1 MRPRPTAAGLGLV
14 LGWLSMCGAARG
26 DGGTVR
32 IHERAGQHEVTVFTS
47 PTPVRVGPVDISVLI
62 QEGASGEPVADGSV
76 RVAVSPRGRS
86 GPVFHQVATTETAT
100 NKLFHAARFDL
111 PEPGAW
117 DVEVAIPESHGVARL
132 RFTLPV
138 APALPRWLGLWV
150 WIAWPA
156 LAVLVY
162 GLHRFLAGTAA
173 RRPDARE
180 RSC

>member
-1 MRPRPTAAGLGLV
+1 MRLQPIAVGLA
-14 LGWLSMCGAARG
+14 LGWLGASACSAARG

-32 IHERAGQHEVTVFTS
+32 MSGRVGSHEVTVFTS

-62 QEGASGEPVADGSV
+62 QDSASGEPVADERV
-76 RVAVSPRGRS
+76 RIEISPRDRS
-86 GPVFHQVATTETAT
+86 GPVLNQVATTETAT
-100 NKLFHAARFDL
+100 NKLFYAARFEL

-117 DVEVAIPESHGVARL
+117 DVEVHIQESPGVAPL

-138 APALPRWLGLWV
+138 APALPRWLSLWA

-162 GLHRFLAGTAA
+162 GVHRFLVRTAA
-173 RRPDARE
+173 RRPGSR
-180 RSC
+180 